1 MGILNICGG
10 ALLWALSFSAFGITV
25 GTYTFDESKLVDEIT
40 SYSGATGLMDTGNDW
55 VSPLTSSQLTDTN
68 AGTFH
73 ATNIFEGY
81 NDVTLGMRLNQTTVI
96 DGAGADMALFF
107 LFDQATPNNNVSVS
121 ANGVSLVVSSFKN
134 VYDSSGTQQV
144 VNNVG
149 WDGQTLN
156 NVLLMVAEVD
166 LAGTGVNSFSDFAV
180 TLGQTTAETPVALSM
195 VGAINNG
202 AVVPVPAAVW
212 LFGSGLIGLVGV
224 ARRKK

>member
-10 ALLWALSFSAFGITV
+10 ALLWALSFSAFGVTI
-25 GTYTFDESKLVDEIT
+25 GSYTFDESELVDRVT

-55 VSPLTSSQLTDTN
+55 VDPLTSTQLTDTN

-73 ATNIFEGY
+73 ATNIAAGY

-107 LFDQATPNNNVSVS
+107 LFDQATPGNSLSVS

-134 VYDSSGTQQV
+134 VTNSGGIQQV

-149 WDGQTLN
+149 WDNQTLN

-166 LAGTGVNSFSDFAV
+166 LAGTGVDSFNDFAV

-195 VGAINNG
+195 VGAINS
-202 AVVPVPAAVW
+202 AVIPVPAAVW
-212 LFGSGLIGLVGV
+212 LFGSGLLGLVGV

>member
-10 ALLWALSFSAFGITV
+10 ALLWALSFSAFGVTV
-25 GTYTFDESKLVDEIT
+25 GTYTFDESELVDDVT
-40 SYSGATGLMDTGNDW
+40 SYSGATGLMDTGNAW
-55 VSPLTSSQLTDTN
+55 VDPLTSTQLTDTN
-68 AGTFH
+68 AGTFQ
-73 ATNIFEGY
+73 ATNITAGY
-81 NDVTLGMRLNQTTVI
+81 NNVTLGMRLNQTTVI
-96 DGAGADMALFF
+96 NGDGADMALFF
-107 LFDQATPNNNVSVS
+107 LFDQATPSNSLSVS
-121 ANGVSLVVSSFKN
+121 ANGVPLVVSSFKN
-134 VYDSSGTQQV
+134 VYNSGGIQQV

-195 VGAINNG
+195 VGAINS
-202 AVVPVPAAVW
+202 AVIPVPAAVW
-212 LFGSGLIGLVGV
+212 LFGSGLLGLVGV

>member
-10 ALLWALSFSAFGITV
+10 ALLWALSFSAFGVTV
-25 GTYTFDESKLVDEIT
+25 GTYTFDESELVDEVT
-40 SYSGATGLMDTGNDW
+40 SYSGATSLMDTGNDW

-68 AGTFH
+68 AGTFQ
-73 ATNIFEGY
+73 ATNISAGY
-81 NDVTLGMRLNQTTVI
+81 NNVTLGMRLNQTTVI

-107 LFDQATPNNNVSVS
+107 LFDQATPGNSLSVS

-134 VYDSSGTQQV
+134 VTNSGGTQQV
-144 VNNVG
+144 VTNVG
-149 WDGQTLN
+149 WDNQTLN

-166 LAGTGVNSFSDFAV
+166 LAGTGVDSFNDFAV
-180 TLGQTTAETPVALSM
+180 TMGQTTAETPVALSM
-195 VGAINNG
+195 VGAINS
-202 AVVPVPAAVW
+202 AVIPVPAAVW